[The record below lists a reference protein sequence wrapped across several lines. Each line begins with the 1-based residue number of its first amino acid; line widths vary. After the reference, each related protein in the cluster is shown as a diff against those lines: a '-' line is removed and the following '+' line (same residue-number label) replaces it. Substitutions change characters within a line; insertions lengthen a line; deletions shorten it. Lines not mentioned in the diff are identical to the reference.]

1 MNQINQ
7 KIAPAVWSD
16 EEMLE
21 CVSVIPEV
29 PNTASFTFRAPSGA
43 LFSYDPGQ
51 FLTLEI
57 PAPDQPG
64 GHVHRTYTISSSPS
78 RPRSITITAKAQ
90 ADSIGTR
97 WMLDNLKPGTRIRAI
112 GPAGLFTNAESAARK
127 FLFISAGS
135 GITPMMSMT
144 TCLWDEA
151 RDLDVVFINCAKRP
165 SEIIFRQRL
174 EHMASR
180 TPGLDLKFV
189 VEEADLY
196 SPWTGYQGQFNQLM
210 LGLMAPDY
218 LEREVY
224 CCGPEPFMLAVR
236 EALSGLGFDMENY
249 HQESF
254 GAPVETE
261 ADQPELEDVIPD
273 DAISAEIHFAMSGVT
288 AKVAETD
295 TVLAAARSVGLNIP
309 SGCTFG
315 VCGTCKVRKTSG
327 DVHMV
332 HNGGISE
339 DDIDVGYILACCS
352 NPIGKIAV
360 EV

>member
-1 MNQINQ
+1 MKDLN
-7 KIAPAVWSD
+7 AVANIWQDS
-16 EEMLE
+16 ETLE
-21 CVSVIPEV
+21 CVSVVPEMA
-29 PNTASFTFRAPSGA
+29 NTASFTFRAPSGSMFA
-43 LFSYDPGQ
+43 YHPGQ

-57 PAPDQPG
+57 PAPGQPG
-64 GHVHRTYTISSSPS
+64 GVVHRTYTISSSPS

-90 ADSIGTR
+90 PDSIGTR
-97 WMLDNLKPGTRIRAI
+97 WMLDNLQPGMRIKTI
-112 GPAGLFTNAESAARK
+112 GPAGLFSNVESTAGK
-127 FLFISAGS
+127 YLFISAGS

-144 TCLWDEA
+144 TCMWDEG
-151 RDLDVVFINCAKRP
+151 RDLDIVFINCAKRP

-189 VEEADLY
+189 VEEPDRY
-196 SPWTGYQGQFNQLM
+196 RPWTGYQGQFNQLM

-224 CCGPEPFMLAVR
+224 CCGPEPFMQAVR
-236 EALSGLGFDMENY
+236 DALVGLGYDMDNY

-261 ADQPELEDVIPD
+261 ADQPELDDVIPD
-273 DAISAEIHFAMSGVT
+273 DDSKAEIVFASSGVT

-315 VCGTCKVRKTSG
+315 VCGTCKVRKTAG
-327 DVHMV
+327 EVHMV

-339 DDIDVGYILACCS
+339 DDIEAGYILACCS
-352 NPIGKIAV
+352 NPIGKV
-360 EV
+360 EVEV

>member
-1 MNQINQ
+1 MDQT
-7 KIAPAVWSD
+7 APKEAIWQDS
-16 EEMLE
+16 EMLE
-21 CVSVIPEV
+21 CVSIVPEM
-29 PNTASFTFRAPSGA
+29 PNTASFSFRAPSGA
-43 LFSYDPGQ
+43 LFSYDAGQ
-51 FLTLEI
+51 FLTLEL
-57 PAPDQPG
+57 PAPNEPG
-64 GHVHRTYTISSSPS
+64 GVVHRTYTISSSPS

-97 WMLDNLKPGTRIRAI
+97 WMLDNLKPGMQIKAM
-112 GPAGLFTNAESAARK
+112 GPAGLFTNAGSKADK

-144 TCLWDEA
+144 ACLWDEGH
-151 RDLDVVFINCAKRP
+151 DSDIVFINCAKRP
-165 SEIIFRQRL
+165 SEIIFRQTL
-174 EHMASR
+174 EQMASR
-180 TPGLDLKFV
+180 SQGLDLKFV
-189 VEEADLY
+189 VEEPDPY
-196 SPWTGYQGQFNQLM
+196 RPWTGYQGQFNQLM

-224 CCGPEPFMLAVR
+224 CCGPEPFMQAVR
-236 EALSGLGFDMENY
+236 DALSGLGFDMDKY

-261 ADQPELEDVIPD
+261 ADQPDLDDVIPD
-273 DAISAEIHFAMSGVT
+273 DDNKAEILFATSGVT

-295 TVLAAARSVGLNIP
+295 TILVAARSVGLNIP

-315 VCGTCKVRKTSG
+315 VCGTCKVKKTQG

-339 DDIDVGYILACCS
+339 DDVEAGYILACCS
-352 NPIGKIAV
+352 NPIGKV
-360 EV
+360 EIEV

>member
-1 MNQINQ
+1 MTTNTAIWQDSEI
-7 KIAPAVWSD
+7 
-16 EEMLE
+16 LE
-21 CVSVIPEV
+21 CVSVVPEV
-29 PNTASFTFRAPSGA
+29 PNTASFSFRAPSGA
-43 LFSYDPGQ
+43 LFDYQPGQ

-57 PAPDQPG
+57 PAPGQPG
-64 GHVHRTYTISSSPS
+64 GVVHRTYTISSSPS

-90 ADSIGTR
+90 PDSIGTR
-97 WMLDNLKPGTRIRAI
+97 WMLDNLQPGSRLRAI
-112 GPAGLFTNAESAARK
+112 GPAGLFTNAGSTAK
-127 FLFISAGS
+127 KYLFISAGS

-144 TCLWDEA
+144 TCMYDEGE
-151 RDLDVVFINCAKRP
+151 DLDVVFINCAKRP
-165 SEIIFRQRL
+165 SEIIFRQSL
-174 EHMASR
+174 EQMASR
-180 TPGLDLKFV
+180 VPGIDLKFV
-189 VEEADLY
+189 VEEPDRY

-218 LEREVY
+218 LDREVY
-224 CCGPEPFMLAVR
+224 CCGPEPFMTAVR

-261 ADQPELEDVIPD
+261 ADQPEHDDVIPD
-273 DAISAEIHFAMSGVT
+273 DDSKAEIHFAASGVT

-315 VCGTCKVRKTSG
+315 VCGTCKVKKTSG

-332 HNGGISE
+332 HNGGISD
-339 DDIDVGYILACCS
+339 DDIDAGYILACCS
-352 NPIGKIAV
+352 NPIGKV
-360 EV
+360 EVEV

>member
-1 MNQINQ
+1 MMTLSPSS
-7 KIAPAVWSD
+7 APTIWQD
-16 EEMLE
+16 TEMLE
-21 CVSVIPEV
+21 CVSVVPET
-29 PNTASFTFRAPSGA
+29 PGTASFSFRSPSGA
-43 LFSYDPGQ
+43 QFAYDPGQ

-64 GHVHRTYTISSSPS
+64 GVVHRTYTISSSPS

-90 ADSIGTR
+90 NDSIGTR
-97 WMLDNLKPGTRIRAI
+97 WMLDNLKPGMRIKAI
-112 GPAGLFTNAESAARK
+112 GPAGLFTNVDSRAKK
-127 FLFISAGS
+127 FLFLSAGS

-144 TCLWDEA
+144 TCMWDEGL
-151 RDLDVVFINCAKRP
+151 DLDVVFINCAKRP

-174 EHMASR
+174 EQMASR
-180 TPGLDLKFV
+180 SSGLDLKFV
-189 VEEADLY
+189 VEEPDLY
-196 SPWTGYQGQFNQLM
+196 RPWTGYQGFFNQLM

-224 CCGPEPFMLAVR
+224 CCGPDLFMTAVR
-236 EALSGLGFDMENY
+236 EALVGLGFDMDNY

-254 GAPVETE
+254 GAPVETVAE
-261 ADQPELEDVIPD
+261 QPALDDVIPD
-273 DAISAEIHFAMSGVT
+273 DDSKAEIIFSTSGVT
-288 AKVAETD
+288 AKVVETD

-309 SGCTFG
+309 SGCNLG
-315 VCGTCKVRKTSG
+315 VCGTCKVKKTEG
-327 DVHMV
+327 EVHMV

-339 DDIDVGYILACCS
+339 DDIGAGYILACCS

>member
-1 MNQINQ
+1 MKDLQS
-7 KIAPAVWSD
+7 APATWNDS
-16 EEMLE
+16 EPLE
-21 CVSVIPEV
+21 CVTVVPEV
-29 PNTASFTFRAPSGA
+29 PNTASFSFRAPSGA
-43 LFSYDPGQ
+43 LFAYEPGQ

-57 PAPDQPG
+57 PAPGQPG
-64 GHVHRTYTISSSPS
+64 GVVHRTYTISSSPS

-90 ADSIGTR
+90 EDSIGTR
-97 WMLDNLKPGTRIRAI
+97 WMLDNLRPGTRIKAI
-112 GPAGLFTNAESAARK
+112 GPAGLFTNAQSRAK
-127 FLFISAGS
+127 KYLFISAGS

-144 TCLWDEA
+144 TCMWDEGQE
-151 RDLDVVFINCAKRP
+151 LDAVFINCAKRP

-174 EHMASR
+174 EQMASR

-189 VEEADLY
+189 VEEADPY
-196 SPWTGYQGQFNQLM
+196 APWTGYLGQFNQLM

-224 CCGPEPFMLAVR
+224 CCGPEPFMTAVR
-236 EALSGLGFDMENY
+236 EALAGLGFDMDNY

-261 ADQPELEDVIPD
+261 AEQPALDDVVPDED
-273 DAISAEIHFAMSGVT
+273 SKAEIHFATSDVT
-288 AKVAETD
+288 AKVAETE

-315 VCGTCKVRKTSG
+315 VCGTCKVKKTEG
-327 DVHMV
+327 EVHMV
-332 HNGGISE
+332 HNGGISD
-339 DDIDVGYILACCS
+339 DDIEAGYILACCS
-352 NPIGKIAV
+352 NPIGKVAV